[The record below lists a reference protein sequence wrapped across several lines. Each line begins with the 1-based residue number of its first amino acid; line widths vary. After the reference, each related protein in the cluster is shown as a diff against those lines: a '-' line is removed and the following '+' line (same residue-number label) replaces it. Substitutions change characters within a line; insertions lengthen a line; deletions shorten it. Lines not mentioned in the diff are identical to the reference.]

1 MAWFL
6 IFSITVLCIVFLI
19 FLIQI
24 PILIARGRGLSGS
37 DLTTIMILSWCGLIF
52 GVTWFVAL
60 ILSLVWRPGAN
71 QEDCGICGKSTG
83 SAADQIERLHKLKQ
97 RGAIT
102 QKEFDSEKKKILSK

>member
-37 DLTTIMILSWCGLIF
+37 DLTTIMILSWCGLIL

-60 ILSLVWRPGAN
+60 ILSLIWRSEMG
-71 QEDCGICGKSTG
+71 QGCGIYGKSTG
-83 SAADQIERLHKLKQ
+83 SAADQLERLHKLKQ